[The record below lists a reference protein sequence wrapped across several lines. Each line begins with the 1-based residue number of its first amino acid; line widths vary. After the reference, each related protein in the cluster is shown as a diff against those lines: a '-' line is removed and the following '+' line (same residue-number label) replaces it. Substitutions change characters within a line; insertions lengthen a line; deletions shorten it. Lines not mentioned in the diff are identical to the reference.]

1 MIFDRYPYTNF
12 HEMNDDWIIQ
22 TLREFE
28 RRIDEFVVAN
38 SLTYADPI
46 GYDPQTPYPA
56 NTVVIYNN
64 TAYVSKAAS
73 TGILPTN
80 ADYWLLIFPFGDL
93 INEAVNAGVAA
104 GVADLT
110 AQIDE
115 YLTAAGNQIA
125 AAIAAI
131 PADVASWLTEH
142 PEITTTVQ
150 NASIGFP
157 KLTDELQNVLL
168 VDHYTDHDVSGLAQ
182 GDFTQGTINTTN
194 GADASAANVC
204 RTDYVTF
211 ETGIVIIRAAID
223 YIVKVYKYTLS
234 GQFVNVTHWSVTDQ
248 WDAFVAESGYK
259 YRFTIMK
266 DDETN
271 FTPSD
276 LPAGAIFYYTYL
288 SKYAKEFALL
298 NDEIKRGYSYAD
310 DWERGNILTNGA
322 LQNSTTKLR
331 SSHFYDIGGKTITV
345 SCNPAVAASTLKLNI
360 FKYNFD
366 GTFVSTVPFVQ
377 SIYYPRSVA
386 LDSGYVY
393 KFVWTDST
401 NATTYASDIAIKY
414 PNEIEYV
421 PTLIGSEIH
430 KAAYDLG
437 TADALV
443 RAEKRNPFAFAPFER
458 GFVSFIW
465 DDLRSD
471 IDLVASIFAEYGF
484 PIDIAAIP
492 ANLSNTA
499 SGLQTA
505 SHGYT
510 VGMTMQEVCEQVVAD
525 GGEIMAHTG
534 SIVTSENQYD
544 YDFMYD
550 HYVEPKKQ
558 LERAGFNIRGFMRVG
573 GGTVT
578 HTAEIEKWL
587 IGNYEY
593 SNDGV
598 AVNYRQDRVTIDTD
612 LTTLK
617 ARVLEAKTNHT
628 WVRFMCHQ
636 LWSTENQGIT
646 ETNLRALLDYIVEI
660 GLDVVTY
667 ADVFDDYSS
676 SQFLQS

>member
-1 MIFDRYPYTNF
+1 MIFDKYPYTNF
-12 HEMNDDWIIQ
+12 HEMNDDWLIQ
-22 TLREFE
+22 TLREFGK
-28 RRIDEFVVAN
+28 RLDDFVAAN

-46 GYDPQTPYPA
+46 DYDPATTYLA
-56 NTVVIYNN
+56 YTVVIYND
-64 TAYVSKAAS
+64 TAYMSKVTAPA
-73 TGILPTN
+73 GVLPTN
-80 ADYWLLIFPFGDL
+80 DEYYLKIFPFGDL
-93 INEAVNAGVAA
+93 IAQMVDEGVDAGVTVLTERVDQYLASA
-104 GVADLT
+104 GEE
-110 AQIDE
+110 ID
-115 YLTAAGNQIA
+115 
-125 AAIAAI
+125 AAIANI
-131 PADVASWLTEH
+131 PLEVAEWMDNH
-142 PEITTTVQ
+142 PEITTPIPNDSV
-150 NASIGFP
+150 SYP
-157 KLTDELQNVLL
+157 KLTGQLRSVLQFERIAGSP
-168 VDHYTDHDVSGLAQ
+168 TDIPNAVFSQ
-182 GDFTQGTINTTN
+182 GSINPSTGMN
-194 GADASAANVC
+194 MPANNVC
-204 RTDYVTF
+204 RTDFYSFDDGVLT
-211 ETGIVIIRAAID
+211 VR
-223 YIVKVYKYTLS
+223 TLS
-234 GQFVNVTHWSVTDQ
+234 GYSVKAYAYLSNETYVEIVSPAIGSDY
-248 WDAFVAESGYK
+248 DAFTVNKSSK
-259 YRFTIMK
+259 YRFSIMK
-266 DDETN
+266 SDQSD
-271 FTPSD
+271 FTPND
-276 LPAGAIFYYTYL
+276 LPNNPIRCREFL
-288 SKYAKEFALL
+288 PKYAKELALL
-298 NDEIKRGYSYAD
+298 NDAIKRGYSYAD

-322 LQNSTTKLR
+322 LQTSTTKLR

-345 SCNPAVAASTLKLNI
+345 SCNPAVAATTLRLNI
-360 FKYNFD
+360 FKYNFN

-377 SIYYPRSVA
+377 SIYYPRSIT

-401 NATTYASDIAIKY
+401 NATTYASDITIKY
-414 PNEIEYV
+414 PNEIDYI
-421 PTLIGSEIH
+421 PTVIGSEIH

-437 TADALV
+437 TASALV
-443 RAEKRNPFAFAPFER
+443 RAEKRNPFAFAPFDR

-465 DDLRSD
+465 DDLRFD
-471 IDLVASIFAEYGF
+471 IDLVASIFAEYGL

-492 ANLSNTA
+492 ANLSNIA

-534 SIVTSENQYD
+534 TIVTSENQYD

-550 HYVEPKKQ
+550 HYVESKKE
-558 LERAGFNIRGFMRVG
+558 LERAGFNIRGFIRVG

-598 AVNYRQDRVTIDTD
+598 AVNYHQDRVTIDTD

-636 LWSTENQGIT
+636 LWATENQGIT
-646 ETNLRALLDYIVEI
+646 ETNLRALLDYIVEL